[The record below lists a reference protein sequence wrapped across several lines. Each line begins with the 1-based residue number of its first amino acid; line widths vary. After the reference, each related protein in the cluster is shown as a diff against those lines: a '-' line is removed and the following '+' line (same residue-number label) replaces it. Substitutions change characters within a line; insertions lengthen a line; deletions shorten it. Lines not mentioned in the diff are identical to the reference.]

1 RRAHRDGA
9 AVADF
14 GAVSDFGATATEG
27 ARTGGLAD
35 ALLEAAPTTR
45 APRSSG
51 GTGPT
56 WSSHGS
62 GAGNSEPPA
71 TQTST
76 CGTFCQCMLPIP
88 RASAS
93 ARYFTFSGF
102 SPINVAPYA
111 STAT

>member
-1 RRAHRDGA
+1 MRRAQTSRRITGRAGIPEPGRRLRANRRAHRDGA
-9 AVADF
+9 AVAAF
-14 GAVSDFGATATEG
+14 GAASDFGATATEG

-71 TQTST
+71 TQTS
-76 CGTFCQCMLPIP
+76 
-88 RASAS
+88 
-93 ARYFTFSGF
+93 
-102 SPINVAPYA
+102 
-111 STAT
+111 